1 MVDFMADRV
10 LPIIVAY
17 P

>member
-1 MVDFMADRV
+1 MADRV
-10 LPIIVAY
+10 LPIILAY